1 MMKKLVLTAVISA
14 LSLNAAYAYQVEL
27 NGNVGYGQV
36 STSGDDINT
45 TGLGVNATYYFKN
58 VTGNNVPLAEGAFS
72 DRASNVSAGYG
83 YSDSTLSGAPDV
95 RVHDFNIAGEFY
107 VPNSDFYASAGLNRP
122 KIEGVAS
129 NAGAYTLEVGYLPIT
144 NLLVAVGVADT
155 FNTSH
160 NETDPTIRAKYLT
173 QLNSNFV
180 NLEGGAQF
188 GDHHDSYHLKGDYY
202 LDRTFSIG
210 ATYDLT
216 TYDHLDNTY
225 AIGVNARK
233 FVASNISVQGG
244 VSAGQY
250 LGNNDFN
257 VTVGGT
263 YRF

>member
-1 MMKKLVLTAVISA
+1 MKKILLATAIATLSISA
-14 LSLNAAYAYQVEL
+14 AHAYQFEL
-27 NGNVGYGQV
+27 NGNVGYGQI
-36 STSGDDINT
+36 STSGDDINNT
-45 TGLGVNATYYFKN
+45 NLGVSGTYYFKN

-72 DRASNVSAGYG
+72 DRASNISAGYG
-83 YSDSTLSGAPDV
+83 YSNSTLSGAPDV

-122 KIEGVAS
+122 KVEGVAS

-202 LDRTFSIG
+202 LDRTLSVG

-216 TYDHLDNTY
+216 TEDHADNSY
-225 AIGVNARK
+225 AFGVNARK

-244 VSAGQY
+244 VNAGQY
-250 LGNNDFN
+250 QGNNDFGVN
-257 VTVGGT
+257 VGGT